1 MRLSCVGCL
10 RRFIPVDDSLGVR
23 PLLGD
28 VGWGSFLVP
37 GRLMRMG
44 EGRG

>member
-28 VGWGSFLVP
+28 VGWGVFSCAWAFDAY
-37 GRLMRMG
+37 G
-44 EGRG
+44 